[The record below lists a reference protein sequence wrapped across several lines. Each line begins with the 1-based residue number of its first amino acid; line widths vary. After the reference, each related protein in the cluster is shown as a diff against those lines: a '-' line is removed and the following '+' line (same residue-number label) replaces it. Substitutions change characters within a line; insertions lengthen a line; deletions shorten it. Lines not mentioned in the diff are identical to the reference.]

1 MGRFANL
8 KGQNERKKRGKNT
21 RVEVEWKEEKRR
33 LREGEKNRE
42 MEKRRTVE

>member
-8 KGQNERKKRGKNT
+8 KGQNERKKRDKNT